1 MKPEKF
7 VKNAIKLYL
16 NLASILCLIRLLTFI
31 ERFILN
37 FYINFIIRIF
47 HLNENLKVLK
57 PNIKFNQYLL
67 YKPYAPTGINEAFG
81 KMFGEIWP
89 IKSPKW
95 LSKVI

>member
-7 VKNAIKLYL
+7 VKNAIKFYL
-16 NLASILCLIRLLTFI
+16 NLASILCFIRLLTFI

-37 FYINFIIRIF
+37 FYINFIIGIF
-47 HLNENLKVLK
+47 HLVLK
-57 PNIKFNQYLL
+57 PNINFNQYLL

-89 IKSPKW
+89 IKLPKW
-95 LSKVI
+95 LVSKVI